1 MWSCRPAGRSSA
13 AAPVGAGVRAG
24 FLLATC
30 VRSFPA
36 PARFSAEG
44 KNFSLVTPP
53 GIAVRNS
60 LPAWV
65 KSRLQLGARE
75 PGTPGWRAAPPRGR
89 GRRPPRAAEP
99 RAAHG
104 GRGRGARP
112 AWAALGLR
120 PHSRAARVLSRVRRP
135 RPAPARPPPLR
146 AGADRP
152 RRLEGDRPS
161 GGPTGRPCLCRSRSN
176 PPGFPPPSLR
186 SPPSSFPAVAA
197 AAARSPRELAGPR
210 RGPRLR
216 RAPPRHLHSRAGDG
230 EGRRGGGEKG
240 GGGPG
245 PGRGGGS
252 FCFTGLGG
260 NSATAPAAK
269 GAEAAR
275 GGGGGGGDG
284 GGAGSRGGAPTA
296 HSQAK
301 AGASQSARTGST
313 RSTSAAGGA
322 GRGPRA
328 GGEARGGRPATHP
341 PEARAAGLPSAP
353 HDPARPPPPG
363 PIEFLCTT
371 VIGAKRLFE
380 CSPDFQ
386 AAGISFSCST
396 PTPLMA
402 RSGCRKPPPLLRAA
416 SSHAGP
422 ASELAASGDAAGGPS
437 EETKLV
443 LGGGGAWPAKL
454 PQDGAFVR
462 GNIGCTPSAAK
473 PSSPYAFGRAVV
485 QSVALA
491 LVVLPGRVCV
501 YCKERLKHSVNT
513 YGLESFNHNI
523 AVFTVTALSMLADR
537 TSLFYPREWNRF
549 WANHRP
555 PPLCCIN
562 YAQGW

>member
-1 MWSCRPAGRSSA
+1 MVPCPSSVAPGPAEAPVRTRRMWSCRPAGRSSA

-161 GGPTGRPCLCRSRSN
+161 GGPTGRPCLCHSRSN

-260 NSATAPAAK
+260 NSATAPA
-269 GAEAAR
+269 
-275 GGGGGGGDG
+275 D
-284 GGAGSRGGAPTA
+284 
-296 HSQAK
+296 
-301 AGASQSARTGST
+301 
-313 RSTSAAGGA
+313 
-322 GRGPRA
+322 
-328 GGEARGGRPATHP
+328 
-341 PEARAAGLPSAP
+341 
-353 HDPARPPPPG
+353 
-363 PIEFLCTT
+363 
-371 VIGAKRLFE
+371 
-380 CSPDFQ
+380 
-386 AAGISFSCST
+386 
-396 PTPLMA
+396 
-402 RSGCRKPPPLLRAA
+402 RK
-416 SSHAGP
+416 S
-422 ASELAASGDAAGGPS
+422 
-437 EETKLV
+437 
-443 LGGGGAWPAKL
+443 
-454 PQDGAFVR
+454 
-462 GNIGCTPSAAK
+462 
-473 PSSPYAFGRAVV
+473 VV
-485 QSVALA
+485 
-491 LVVLPGRVCV
+491 
-501 YCKERLKHSVNT
+501 
-513 YGLESFNHNI
+513 
-523 AVFTVTALSMLADR
+523 
-537 TSLFYPREWNRF
+537 
-549 WANHRP
+549 
-555 PPLCCIN
+555 
-562 YAQGW
+562 

>member
-1 MWSCRPAGRSSA
+1 MVPCPSSVAPGPAEAPVRTRRMWSCRPAGRSSA

-161 GGPTGRPCLCRSRSN
+161 GGPTGRPCLCHSRSN

-275 GGGGGGGDG
+275 GGGGGDG

-443 LGGGGAWPAKL
+443 LGGGERGPRNCLKTVPLLEETLDALRAPRSLPAPTL
-454 PQDGAFVR
+454 SG
-462 GNIGCTPSAAK
+462 
-473 PSSPYAFGRAVV
+473 V
-485 QSVALA
+485 QSFSQSRW
-491 LVVLPGRVCV
+491 P
-501 YCKERLKHSVNT
+501 
-513 YGLESFNHNI
+513 
-523 AVFTVTALSMLADR
+523 
-537 TSLFYPREWNRF
+537 W
-549 WANHRP
+549 
-555 PPLCCIN
+555 
-562 YAQGW
+562 